1 MLNNLGNVSLYLI
14 SIANIVRFLGFPLYL
29 VCFVH
34 RNNVF
39 LVFLFV
45 LDAETVFLV
54 TFCLFLVLK
63 TSCLMSFVCLRD
75 EDDVSSCF

>member
-39 LVFLFV
+39 FSLFV
-45 LDAETVFLV
+45 CFGCGNGVSGYFLSFFGIENVLFDVFR
-54 TFCLFLVLK
+54 LFK
-63 TSCLMSFVCLRD
+63 R
-75 EDDVSSCF
+75 

>member
-1 MLNNLGNVSLYLI
+1 MLNNLGNVSLDLI

-39 LVFLFV
+39 KSFCFGCENGVSGYFLSFFGIENVLFDVFRLF
-45 LDAETVFLV
+45 
-54 TFCLFLVLK
+54 
-63 TSCLMSFVCLRD
+63 MR
-75 EDDVSSCF
+75 

>member
-39 LVFLFV
+39 FSLFV
-45 LDAETVFLV
+45 CFGCGNGVSGYFLS
-54 TFCLFLVLK
+54 FLVLK

-75 EDDVSSCF
+75 EEDVSSCF